1 MPAKE
6 SARVL
11 NLQRD
16 TLLSDDNVYDEHYIC
31 EYGRCNVCKGMTASE
46 MGKKSATVRGKRGK
60 MRIKGLEHTR
70 REYKDKS

>member
-16 TLLSDDNVYDEHYIC
+16 TVVSDDNVYDEHCKYVC
-31 EYGRCNVCKGMTASE
+31 VYEYLDVSVHECV
-46 MGKKSATVRGKRGK
+46 
-60 MRIKGLEHTR
+60 
-70 REYKDKS
+70 